1 MINLL
6 RLRCPWPNPSSGDAR
21 ETETPVDDVLFEALV
36 ETHYRRIYS
45 LVYRM
50 VRSEQDAAD
59 LTQEVFVR
67 AYRAL
72 HRLRVD
78 GAQGAWL
85 RRIATNLC
93 LDFLRRRNAAP
104 TFSSLDAR
112 SSEDTDARL
121 SWEVADPRGEPD
133 RLFASNERL
142 RTLHRAIDTLPD
154 DYRAVIV
161 LHHIEELRVEEIADA
176 LGLPPG
182 TIKSR
187 LSRARR
193 ALRRKLSPY
202 FDPSLASMRR

>member
-6 RLRCPWPNPSSGDAR
+6 RLRRPWPNPSSDDAQ

-112 SSEDTDARL
+112 PSEDTDVRL

-142 RTLHRAIDTLPD
+142 RVLHRAIDTLPD

-202 FDPSLASMRR
+202 FDPGLASMRR